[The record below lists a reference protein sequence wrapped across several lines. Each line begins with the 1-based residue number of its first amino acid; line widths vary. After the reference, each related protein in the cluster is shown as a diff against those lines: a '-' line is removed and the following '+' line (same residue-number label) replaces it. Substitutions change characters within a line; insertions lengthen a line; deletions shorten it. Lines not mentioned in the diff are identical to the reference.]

1 MSTLL
6 SEENSFHTQ
15 DAVQLLILLAV
26 INVLFAINSELFRSL
41 SFFPETTPFVGSCR
55 PWNNAVLA
63 SLALWASS
71 GGAVRS
77 VLLCQDAARG
87 AKQHR
92 RCASMLLSGC
102 IDFRRPRGPI
112 ASPWPRLRKAG
123 RDEWEWRKK
132 KDDRVD
138 LPTSQLQKMS
148 ENNLKWFFF
157 LNKNLPLWK

>member
-15 DAVQLLILLAV
+15 GAVQLLILLAV
-26 INVLFAINSELFRSL
+26 INVLFAINSEIFRSL

-112 ASPWPRLRKAG
+112 ASPWPRLRKAMNG
-123 RDEWEWRKK
+123 NGEKK
-132 KDDRVD
+132 RTTALICQRHNYKKC
-138 LPTSQLQKMS
+138 QKIIW
-148 ENNLKWFFF
+148 NDFFF
-157 LNKNLPLWK
+157 FK